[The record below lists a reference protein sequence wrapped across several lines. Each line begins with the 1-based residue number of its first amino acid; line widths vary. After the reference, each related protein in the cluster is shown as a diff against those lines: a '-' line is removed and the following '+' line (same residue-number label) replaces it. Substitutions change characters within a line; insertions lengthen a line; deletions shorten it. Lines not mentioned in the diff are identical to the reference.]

1 MVKILSAIGIA
12 GGVAA
17 FAALF
22 ITGDVFGLPGSEK
35 YRIYATFNRAMG
47 FFLLLQVCSLISFSM
62 QYRSRIGRIANL
74 SLYVAVVGWLGMAAG
89 TAAEFWL
96 YSDLS
101 YGEQNMRQVAFG
113 VFSLSG
119 LLVGVGLL
127 VLGVDLFRSRF
138 LPRGISIA
146 IMAYLAFDILFFLTV
161 GIFLAPALWAI
172 LIGATTLPVYAGR
185 FKAADT
191 VVDREV

>member
-1 MVKILSAIGIA
+1 MKILSAVGIA

-35 YRIYATFNRAMG
+35 YRIYETFNRAMG
-47 FFLLLQVCSLISFSM
+47 FFLLLQVCSLIAFSM
-62 QYRSRIGRIANL
+62 AYSRRL
-74 SLYVAVVGWLGMAAG
+74 GWLGKIGLVAAILGWIGMAAG

-119 LLVGVGLL
+119 LLVWVGLL
-127 VLGVDLFRSRF
+127 FLGVDLFRSRF

-146 IMAYLAFDILFFLTV
+146 IMAYLAFDILFFFTV

-172 LIGATTLPVYAGR
+172 LIGALALRGQGDMQPGGLSEHLER
-185 FKAADT
+185 
-191 VVDREV
+191 

>member
-1 MVKILSAIGIA
+1 MKILSAIGIA

-17 FAALF
+17 CAALF

-35 YRIYATFNRAMG
+35 YRIYETFNRAMG

-62 QYRSRIGRIANL
+62 HYRSRIGRIANL
-74 SLYVAVVGWLGMAAG
+74 ALYVAVVGWLGMAAG
-89 TAAEFWL
+89 TAAEFLL

-146 IMAYLAFDILFFLTV
+146 IMAYLAFDILFFFTV

-172 LIGATTLPVYAGR
+172 LIGVLALRGQGDMQPGGLS
-185 FKAADT
+185 
-191 VVDREV
+191 EVLEL